1 MYNIT
6 IKIKKGCLF
15 FMATRK
21 QLREE
26 IKKQYMEKFISFL
39 NESGEDVLIVG
50 SNKLAFPVTDSE
62 DNEDFIE
69 LTIKIPTGA
78 NKGTEPYDG
87 YAMAEDYEIHQR
99 EMAEKKEKAKKLK
112 EEKIARDKLYRENKK
127 RQKEERAV

>member
-1 MYNIT
+1 
-6 IKIKKGCLF
+6 
-15 FMATRK
+15 MATRK

-26 IKKQYMEKFISFL
+26 IKKHYMEKFIDFL
-39 NESGEDVLIVG
+39 DKSGEDVLVVG

-62 DNEDFIE
+62 NNEDFIE
-69 LTIKIPTGA
+69 LTIKIPIGA

-112 EEKIARDKLYRENKK
+112 EEKIKRDKLYRENKK
-127 RQKEERAV
+127 DRKKKERFNRSFFKSF

>member
-39 NESGEDVLIVG
+39 NERGEDVLIVG

-112 EEKIARDKLYRENKK
+112 EEKIKRDKLYRENKK
-127 RQKEERAV
+127 RQKEGSAV

>member
-87 YAMAEDYEIHQR
+87 YAMAEDYEIHRR
-99 EMAEKKEKAKKLK
+99 EMAEKKAKAKKLK

>member
-1 MYNIT
+1 MDKLKFLMYNIIE
-6 IKIKKGCLF
+6 IKRKVAI

-26 IKKQYMEKFISFL
+26 IKKHYMEKFIDFL
-39 NESGEDVLIVG
+39 DKSGEDVLIVG

-62 DNEDFIE
+62 NNEDFIE
-69 LTIKIPTGA
+69 LTIKIPIGA

-112 EEKIARDKLYRENKK
+112 E
-127 RQKEERAV
+127 

>member
-1 MYNIT
+1 MYNII

-99 EMAEKKEKAKKLK
+99 EMAEKKAKAKKLK

>member
-1 MYNIT
+1 
-6 IKIKKGCLF
+6 
-15 FMATRK
+15 MATRK

-87 YAMAEDYEIHQR
+87 YAMVEDYEIHRR
-99 EMAEKKEKAKKLK
+99 EMAEKKAKAKKLK